1 MDKKNQSKGDER
13 KGGQQKPSTPSKN
26 PAHKSK

>member
-1 MDKKNQSKGDER
+1 MDKKNIKDEK